1 MGSWPPGGRTL
12 SLEEAGDGSMMEQPD
27 APLGAT
33 PVGPTFVQGDVL
45 ATRFL
50 QAELEQNVRLRELSF
65 LDPICYVYNP
75 LEYAWEPHE
84 DYVRRYCRSPKEVL
98 FLGMNPGPFGMAQ
111 TGVPFGEVRH
121 VREWL
126 QIRGQ
131 VSKPAQEHPK
141 RPVLG
146 LECPQTEV
154 SGARFWG
161 LFRSLCPGPEAFFRR
176 CFVHNHCPLLFMS
189 QSGKNLTPADLP
201 AAQRERLLQVCD
213 DGLAQAVRLL
223 SVAMVI
229 GVGRFAEQRARKA
242 LASAGLQVRV
252 EGLMHPS
259 PRNPQ
264 ANRGWEAIAKAR
276 LEELHVLPLL
286 TG

>member
-1 MGSWPPGGRTL
+1 MTELGVASAG
-12 SLEEAGDGSMMEQPD
+12 EAFP
-27 APLGAT
+27 
-33 PVGPTFVQGDVL
+33 QGDVL

-50 QAELEQNVRLRELSF
+50 EAELEQNVRLKELSF
-65 LDPICYVYNP
+65 LDPVCYVYNP
-75 LEYAWEPHE
+75 LEYAWEPHA
-84 DYVRRYCRSPKEVL
+84 DYVRRYCCSRKE
-98 FLGMNPGPFGMAQ
+98 
-111 TGVPFGEVRH
+111 VPFGEVRH

-126 QIRGQ
+126 QVRGQ
-131 VSKPAQEHPK
+131 VSKPVLEHPK

-161 LFRSLCPGPEAFFRR
+161 LFRSLCPSPEAFFRC
-176 CFVHNHCPLLFMS
+176 CFVHNHCPLLFMN
-189 QSGKNLTPADLP
+189 QRGKNLTPAELP

-223 SVAMVI
+223 GVTMVI
-229 GVGRFAEQRARKA
+229 GVGRFTEQRARRA

-264 ANRGWEAIAKAR
+264 ANKGWEAIAKAR
-276 LEELHVLPLL
+276 LEELSLLPLL
-286 TG
+286 VG

>member
-1 MGSWPPGGRTL
+1 MGSWSPKGRSL
-12 SLEEAGDGSMMEQPD
+12 SLEEAGDGSVMEQLD
-27 APLGAT
+27 VPLSAT
-33 PVGPTFVQGDVL
+33 PVDPAFPQGDVL
-45 ATRFL
+45 ATQFL

-65 LDPICYVYNP
+65 LDPVCYIYNP

-84 DYVRRYCRSPKEVL
+84 DYVRRYCRSPKE
-98 FLGMNPGPFGMAQ
+98 
-111 TGVPFGEVRH
+111 VPFGEVRH

-161 LFRSLCPGPEAFFRR
+161 LFRSLCPEPEAFFRR

-213 DGLAQAVRLL
+213 DGLAQAVRML

-259 PRNPQ
+259 PRNPL
-264 ANRGWEAIAKAR
+264 ANRGWEAIAKTR
-276 LEELHVLPLL
+276 LEELRVLPLL
-286 TG
+286 MG

>member
-1 MGSWPPGGRTL
+1 MLCTPMALPRGRHSPSMPHIINLPAAKGPSCFWLQVMCLLAAAWESDLRSIFLRTGTEGGR
-12 SLEEAGDGSMMEQPD
+12 G
-27 APLGAT
+27 
-33 PVGPTFVQGDVL
+33 
-45 ATRFL
+45 L
-50 QAELEQNVRLRELSF
+50 Q
-65 LDPICYVYNP
+65 
-75 LEYAWEPHE
+75 
-84 DYVRRYCRSPKEVL
+84 
-98 FLGMNPGPFGMAQ
+98 
-111 TGVPFGEVRH
+111 VPFGEVRH

-161 LFRSLCPGPEAFFRR
+161 LFRSLCTGPEAFFRR

-276 LEELHVLPLL
+276 LEELRVLPLL